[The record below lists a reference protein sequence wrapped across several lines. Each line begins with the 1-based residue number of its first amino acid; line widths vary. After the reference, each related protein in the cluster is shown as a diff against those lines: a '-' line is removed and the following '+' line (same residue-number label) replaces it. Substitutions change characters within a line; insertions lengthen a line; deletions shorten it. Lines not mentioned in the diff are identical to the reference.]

1 MICSGRRFAGAL
13 AAIVLVLILR
23 GSANA
28 ETATTEGNSAQ
39 NLSDVQDIILLS
51 PTHPVRMRLHIQ
63 VNGAPFR
70 EARRAAIN
78 AAFDRLDTKQTGK
91 LNEAQANQ
99 LFTLFGTQSG
109 APKAKSAVAKAGE
122 MMMNAAK
129 EYSRE
134 EVQAFITQS
143 VPLFKIEN
151 RLASGGAG
159 PALFTLLDKDG
170 DGRLSREEL
179 ESAEQSLRSRDFND
193 DGLLTPEELLQGP
206 STGDE
211 AALGISSSG
220 GAVLAV
226 EPGAATDKIVEALLF
241 RYDRNRDGKLTIAG
255 NKVEIR
261 SPGEEFV
268 RFDRNGDGMLD
279 RAELT
284 EWLQSEPELQLPFQF
299 GPRTTVARTTRMAE
313 SEGAVLYRVRPK
325 LDGGYRLTIAE
336 NDLDFRRN
344 NRDPGQSARE
354 RQLNFSDYDKDT
366 NGELS
371 ADEIKEAG
379 FTERFAQLGFD
390 PNAEKLTPPKFDELL
405 KRESAAA
412 SSRLTLEVNED
423 GQDLFTVLDKNGDGF
438 LTALE
443 IKSAADILK
452 TDDTNRDG
460 YLSGDEITYHMR
472 LELSRDSSNPQV
484 AAAAAARPKAARVRP
499 IESGGGGPAW
509 FQKMDRNGDFQISPA
524 EFLGSRAQFDK
535 LDLNHDGLI
544 DATEAAAA
552 GKK

>member
-1 MICSGRRFAGAL
+1 MICRSRRFAGAL
-13 AAIVLVLILR
+13 AAIVFVFILR
-23 GSANA
+23 GSAAA
-28 ETATTEGNSAQ
+28 ETVTADGNSAP

-78 AAFDRLDTKQTGK
+78 AAFDRLDTKQSGK

-99 LFTLFGTQSG
+99 LFTLFGTQSS
-109 APKAKSAVAKAGE
+109 APKAKSAVAKVGE

-134 EVQAFITQS
+134 EIQAFIAQS
-143 VPLFKIEN
+143 VPLFKIET

-226 EPGAATDKIVEALLF
+226 ETGAPTDKIVEALLF
-241 RYDRNRDGKLTIAG
+241 RYDRNRDGKLAIAG
-255 NKVEIR
+255 NPIEVR
-261 SPGEEFV
+261 TPGEQFAG
-268 RFDRNGDGMLD
+268 FDRNGDGMLD

-299 GPRTTVARTTRMAE
+299 GPRAVVARTTRMAE

-336 NDLDFRRN
+336 NDLDLRRN

-390 PNAEKLTPPKFDELL
+390 PNAEKLTPQKFDELL

-452 TDDTNRDG
+452 TDDANRDG

-499 IESGGGGPAW
+499 VESGGGGPAW